1 MKKYNQD
8 KIFLHIEADK
18 YFNRNRPKENSFILD
33 AIKLLNP
40 LPHHNIFEIGCGSG
54 ATLKKLKSKYN
65 SNVSGIDTSKLAI
78 EFAKKKFKLK
88 EVKTD
93 TFLNFKSKKKFDIVI
108 DGGFLYVTPDNLIN
122 KTFRKIFRI
131 MKSNSYFIFWD
142 YDTPYNY
149 TNDWKYNNKVKS
161 YKRDYLKLING
172 LDKRLYLLS
181 KKQFI
186 LETKQEVK
194 YYTNK
199 LDFDK
204 IMTVMIFKKIS
215 RKSKNK

>member
-78 EFAKKKFKLK
+78 EFAKKK
-88 EVKTD
+88 
-93 TFLNFKSKKKFDIVI
+93 I
-108 DGGFLYVTPDNLIN
+108 
-122 KTFRKIFRI
+122 
-131 MKSNSYFIFWD
+131 
-142 YDTPYNY
+142 
-149 TNDWKYNNKVKS
+149 
-161 YKRDYLKLING
+161 
-172 LDKRLYLLS
+172 
-181 KKQFI
+181 
-186 LETKQEVK
+186 
-194 YYTNK
+194 
-199 LDFDK
+199 
-204 IMTVMIFKKIS
+204 
-215 RKSKNK
+215 